1 MNRKGATAF
10 GTEYSDGKLVAAF
23 RSMSGSA
30 RTTTVCDFGGVGVVF
45 LMSESEKLPDQI
57 PVDPSQPD
65 TKINL
70 VMVGAI
76 VVVGVSEDPPVTVEE
91 ATEAAP

>member
-1 MNRKGATAF
+1 
-10 GTEYSDGKLVAAF
+10 
-23 RSMSGSA
+23 
-30 RTTTVCDFGGVGVVF
+30 
-45 LMSESEKLPDQI
+45 MSESEKRPDQI